1 MSNNE
6 SFQRLLL
13 GIDSIED
20 AYDFHLLEPCPDDHY
35 LQALRLALDAALEAR
50 RIGST
55 L

>member
-1 MSNNE
+1 MTPSLDC
-6 SFQRLLL
+6 LLL

-20 AYDFHLLEPCPDDHY
+20 AYDFHLLESCPDQRY

-50 RIGST
+50 RIGSR